1 MDCDTQIR
9 IFGYKKCQMKE
20 NRNNF
25 EFLGTPES
33 IIRCHAGFQES
44 RSPFLNFLEVWC
56 MNEASWLAS
65 FPPRDLDLVNSFC
78 RLFFTPRSYFL
89 VNTLGDIRS
98 ETGCCCC
105 FDEKK
110 KKFRGHFWWQHS
122 IHTSEIRSLYTLIL
136 NTSKSDKFL

>member
-20 NRNNF
+20 NRNQF

-33 IIRCHAGFQES
+33 ITRCHAGFQES

-78 RLFFTPRSYFL
+78 RLFFHTQFLFSCKYFRGYKVRDRL
-89 VNTLGDIRS
+89 LLLFWRK
-98 ETGCCCC
+98 E
-105 FDEKK
+105 
-110 KKFRGHFWWQHS
+110 KKFRGYFWWWH